1 MTQLKGFT
9 LVKTLALVFKK
20 IESGD
25 KTKCDTF
32 LSSSKSGIITN
43 ESHIDDVFQSIY
55 TKITTNLQKFSG
67 NSLGWIIDSVINH
80 TVSIS
85 KYNPLAGSSYI
96 KLTKEIEHPGK
107 WLINVQNFD
116 NKECFRWCLVRYL
129 SSTDQNPR
137 RIAKEVKMYQNNV
150 VKKNM
155 LTYYW

>member
-1 MTQLKGFT
+1 MKSKLIELLTQLKGFT

-43 ESHIDDVFQSIY
+43 ESHIDDVFQLIY

-80 TVSIS
+80 AVSIS

-107 WLINVQNFD
+107 
-116 NKECFRWCLVRYL
+116 
-129 SSTDQNPR
+129 
-137 RIAKEVKMYQNNV
+137 
-150 VKKNM
+150 
-155 LTYYW
+155 